1 MDRYTT
7 EYLKILSLLCILLAG
22 VLIIDSVAAA
32 LEVGERAPDFTLP
45 STTGEEI
52 QLAQFQGKKHVLIQ
66 FYTMDYQPV

>member
-1 MDRYTT
+1 MDKYAIKYIKRLY
-7 EYLKILSLLCILLAG
+7 LLCILLAG
-22 VLIIDSVAAA
+22 VLIFDRVATA

-45 STTGEEI
+45 STTGEQI

>member
-1 MDRYTT
+1 MNKYTT
-7 EYLKILSLLCILLAG
+7 KYIKIWSLLCILLSVG
-22 VLIIDSVAAA
+22 LILSSVATA
-32 LEVGERAPDFTLP
+32 LEVGERAPDFTLQ